1 MATTV
6 RVMKT
11 AGYTRVA
18 IEHCIVAMLPRS
30 AVKDLDRAASKEG
43 LYRSAFVR
51 AMIMRYLQEPTST
64 ASDEG

>member
-30 AVKDLDRAASKEG
+30 AVMDLDRAASKEC
-43 LYRSAFVR
+43 LYRSALTR
-51 AMIMRYLQEPTST
+51 ILLMRYLEERTST

>member
-30 AVKDLDRAASKEG
+30 AVKDLDRAVDSRPAQ
-43 LYRSAFVR
+43 APT
-51 AMIMRYLQEPTST
+51 EPVPR
-64 ASDEG
+64 

>member
-1 MATTV
+1 MATSG

-18 IEHCIVAMLPRS
+18 TEHCIVAMLPRS
-30 AVKDLDRAASKEG
+30 AVEDLDRAAAKEG

-51 AMIMRYLQEPTST
+51 AMIMRYLQERIST
-64 ASDEG
+64 ATDEG